1 MVSLNQVLFNPF
13 FKLSVRGRRRVQ
25 HRSDGFRN
33 ARLDLI
39 EETTTQY
46 IEVLR
51 IAETV
56 NLFQIEID
64 AAAKAL
70 EIAWTRYLD
79 NCCS

>member
-1 MVSLNQVLFNPF
+1 MDLEATT
-13 FKLSVRGRRRVQ
+13 R
-25 HRSDGFRN
+25 
-33 ARLDLI
+33 LI

-70 EIAWTRYLD
+70 EM
-79 NCCS
+79 